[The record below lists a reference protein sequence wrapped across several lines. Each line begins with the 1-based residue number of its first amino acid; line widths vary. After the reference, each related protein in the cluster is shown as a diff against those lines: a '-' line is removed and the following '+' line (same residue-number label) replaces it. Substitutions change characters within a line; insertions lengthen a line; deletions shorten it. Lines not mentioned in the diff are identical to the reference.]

1 MYSYKYIEITN
12 CDWTVLN
19 TGCASIPC
27 SSTSHRSGFNLK
39 SQKSQIVIE
48 FCSASLPCSLS
59 WRSGYNQAV
68 NQSDPHSHTPICTNT
83 FDISTC
89 RNHKLWLNCVVNLSH
104 CCASMPSSR
113 TRSSYN
119 QAVNQPDSYSHT
131 PIAGWEGRQCPS
143 FLYENNF
150 TFLFKTSTRF
160 LDASFV
166 FYWSFLLFL
175 WLRWPGCLTKELIW
189 FNRPLNF
196 MLCCFYWI
204 TSILYSQMFL
214 WSWCLTKGLRFLP
227 RPPLMLDLNTHA
239 FHQSPDEGN
248 ELSSHQIASM
258 QCIISHYITGAWVKI
273 TRWC

>member
-1 MYSYKYIEITN
+1 MSTPTLPLQDGREGN
-12 CDWTVLN
+12 VL
-19 TGCASIPC
+19 P
-27 SSTSHRSGFNLK
+27 
-39 SQKSQIVIE
+39 
-48 FCSASLPCSLS
+48 FCMKIIL
-59 WRSGYNQAV
+59 
-68 NQSDPHSHTPICTNT
+68 
-83 FDISTC
+83 
-89 RNHKLWLNCVVNLSH
+89 
-104 CCASMPSSR
+104 
-113 TRSSYN
+113 
-119 QAVNQPDSYSHT
+119 
-131 PIAGWEGRQCPS
+131 PS
-143 FLYENNF
+143 FLRHQLGF
-150 TFLFKTSTRF
+150 WTRPLFSTGPF
-160 LDASFV
+160 CY
-166 FYWSFLLFL
+166 FYGWDDLGVSQKN
-175 WLRWPGCLTKELIW
+175 WW